1 MVIHL
6 LYSKTIVMEEN
17 MKKSLAV
24 LLALA
29 MTASLAACGGS
40 STTNTSAA
48 APAVTQADAS
58 AETQAA
64 APGETEAAPA
74 ADASDLPEPAMGAD
88 TLTFIQNL
96 DPGTWEP
103 GTDDEQG
110 HARLN
115 ALIYDNLFR
124 YSKDKVLEGSLCETW
139 EWDDDTHLRLH
150 LRQGVKFSDGSDF
163 TADDVI
169 WTISYAFET
178 AKPNFHFFIINPDDI
193 VKVDDYTVVLGLK
206 YACATMPNH
215 LASPECGIASKKA
228 FEEHN
233 GDYLDP
239 ACAVGTG
246 PYKLVSYDQGD
257 KAVLTA
263 NEYSWREGTPK
274 IKDVLIRFMS
284 SYESIA
290 TEAKTRTYDV
300 VADANTR
307 EFDQIDAMDGVSV
320 QYGQTAK
327 TEYLLLNCKKPP
339 MDDPK
344 VREAFARA
352 IDVTACVKLAY
363 GSSGNPAQA
372 FIVPGIPGYNTETY
386 QKYYGAGHDVEAAK
400 ALLAEAG
407 YPNGLDLE
415 ISVISANTQHC
426 DMAEAMQAQ
435 VAEAGINLSINKMES
450 GPLREYIDGG
460 NHHMCINA
468 YTCQTMEA
476 DGFLSQIQPGTATLK
491 RVGYERQEFF
501 DTYEKACGTLDAE
514 TRVPLWEDCLEML
527 MEDYALVP
535 LNHKKLGAIVRD
547 DIEGFWWGPDYE
559 EIYLYEL
566 SRK

>member
-1 MVIHL
+1 
-6 LYSKTIVMEEN
+6 
-17 MKKSLAV
+17 MKKALAAI
-24 LLALA
+24 LALT
-29 MTASLAACGGS
+29 MSASLAACGGS
-40 STTNTSAA
+40 SSTATTTAAA
-48 APAVTQADAS
+48 APAETRAAAAP
-58 AETQAA
+58 AETQAT
-64 APGETEAAPA
+64 AP
-74 ADASDLPEPAMGAD
+74 ADASSLPEPAMGPE

-110 HARLN
+110 HARTN
-115 ALIYDNLFR
+115 ALIYDSLFR
-124 YSKDKVLEGSLCETW
+124 YSKDKVLEGALCESW
-139 EWDDDTHLRLH
+139 EWDDESHLRMH
-150 LRQGVKFSDGSDF
+150 LRQGVKFSDGTDF
-163 TADDVI
+163 TAEDVVWFI
-169 WTISYAFET
+169 KYVHET
-178 AKPNFHFFIINPDDI
+178 NLPNSHFFIINPDDI
-193 VKVDDYTVVLGLK
+193 VKEDDYTVILGTK
-206 YACATMPNH
+206 YPCATLPNH
-215 LASPECGIASKKA
+215 LASDECGIPSKKA

-263 NEYSWREGTPK
+263 NEYSWREGTPV
-274 IKDVLIRFMS
+274 IKDLVIRFMS

-300 VADANTR
+300 VVDANTR

-320 QYGQTAK
+320 IYGQTAK
-327 TEYLLLNCKKPP
+327 TEYLMLNCKKAP

-372 FIVPGIPGYNTETY
+372 FIVPGIAGSNVETY

-400 ALLAEAG
+400 TLLAEAG

-415 ISVISANTQHC
+415 IAVISANTQHC

-435 VAEAGINLSINKMES
+435 VAEAGINLTINKMES

-468 YTCQTMEA
+468 FTAQTMEA
-476 DGFLSQIQPGTATLK
+476 DGFLAQIQPGTASLN
-491 RVGYERQEFF
+491 RVGYENQEFF
-501 DTYEKACGTLDAE
+501 DTYEKGCGTLDADE
-514 TRVPLWEDCLEML
+514 RAKIWEDACEYL
-527 MEDYALVP
+527 MKDYVMVP
-535 LNHKKLGAIVRD
+535 LNHKVLGAIVRD
-547 DIEGFWWGPDYE
+547 DIEGFWWAPDYE

>member
-1 MVIHL
+1 
-6 LYSKTIVMEEN
+6 
-17 MKKSLAV
+17 MKKAFAAV
-24 LLALA
+24 LALTMA
-29 MTASLAACGGS
+29 ASLAACGGS
-40 STTNTSAA
+40 STAPATQAA
-48 APAVTQADAS
+48 AP

-64 APGETEAAPA
+64 AAGEAAAPA
-74 ADASDLPEPAMGAD
+74 DSSSLPEPAMGPE

-96 DPGTWEP
+96 DPGTWQP

-110 HARLN
+110 HARTN
-115 ALIYDNLFR
+115 ALIYDSLFR
-124 YSKDKVLEGSLCETW
+124 YSKDKVLEGALCESW
-139 EWDDDTHLRLH
+139 EWDDDSHLRMH
-150 LRQGVKFSDGSDF
+150 LRQGVKFSDGTDF
-163 TADDVI
+163 TADDVV
-169 WTISYAFET
+169 WTISYALET
-178 AKPNFHFFIINPDDI
+178 NLPNSHFFIINPDDI
-193 VKVDDYTVVLGLK
+193 VKEDDYTVILGTK
-206 YACATMPNH
+206 YPCATLPNH
-215 LASPECGIASKKA
+215 LASSECGIASKKA
-228 FEEHN
+228 FEEHG

-257 KAVLTA
+257 RAVLTA
-263 NEYSWREGTPK
+263 NEYSWREGTPV
-274 IKDVLIRFMS
+274 IKDLVIRFMS

-300 VADANTR
+300 VVDANTR
-307 EFDQIDAMDGVSV
+307 EFDQIDAMDGVHV
-320 QYGQTAK
+320 VYGQTAK

-352 IDVTACVKLAY
+352 IDVNACVKLAY

-372 FIVPGIPGYNTETY
+372 FIVPGIPGYNVETY

-435 VAEAGINLSINKMES
+435 VAEAGINLTINKMES
-450 GPLREYIDGG
+450 APLREYIDGG

-468 YTCQTMEA
+468 FTAQTMEA
-476 DGFLSQIQPGTATLK
+476 DGFLAQVQPGTATLN

-501 DTYEKACGTLDAE
+501 DTYEKGCGTLDADE
-514 TRVPLWEDCLEML
+514 RAKVWEECCEML
-527 MEDYALVP
+527 MEDYVMVP
-535 LNHKKLGAIVRD
+535 LNHKMLGAIVRD
-547 DIEGFWWGPDYE
+547 DIEGFWWAPDYE

>member
-1 MVIHL
+1 
-6 LYSKTIVMEEN
+6 
-17 MKKSLAV
+17 MKKAFAAV
-24 LLALA
+24 LALTMA
-29 MTASLAACGGS
+29 ASLAACGGS
-40 STTNTSAA
+40 STAPATQAA
-48 APAVTQADAS
+48 AP

-64 APGETEAAPA
+64 AAGEAAAPA
-74 ADASDLPEPAMGAD
+74 DSSSLPEPAMGPE

-96 DPGTWEP
+96 DPGTWQP

-110 HARLN
+110 HARTN
-115 ALIYDNLFR
+115 ALIYDSLFR
-124 YSKDKVLEGSLCETW
+124 YSKDKVLEGALCESW
-139 EWDDDTHLRLH
+139 EWDDDSHLRMH
-150 LRQGVKFSDGSDF
+150 LRQGVKFSDGTDF
-163 TADDVI
+163 TADDVV
-169 WTISYAFET
+169 WTISYALET
-178 AKPNFHFFIINPDDI
+178 NLPNSHFFIINPDDI
-193 VKVDDYTVVLGLK
+193 VKEDDYTVILGTK
-206 YACATMPNH
+206 YPCATLPNH
-215 LASPECGIASKKA
+215 LASSECGIASKKA
-228 FEEHN
+228 FEEHG

-246 PYKLVSYDQGD
+246 PYKLVSYAQGD
-257 KAVLTA
+257 NAVLTA
-263 NEYSWREGTPK
+263 NEYSWREGTPV
-274 IKDVLIRFMS
+274 IKDLVIRFMS

-300 VADANTR
+300 VVDANTR
-307 EFDQIDAMDGVSV
+307 EFDQIDAMDGVHV
-320 QYGQTAK
+320 VYGQTAK
-327 TEYLLLNCKKPP
+327 TEHLLLNCKKPP

-352 IDVTACVKLAY
+352 IDVNACVKLAY

-372 FIVPGIPGYNTETY
+372 FIVPGIPGYNVETY

-435 VAEAGINLSINKMES
+435 VAEAGINLTINKMES
-450 GPLREYIDGG
+450 APLREYIDGG

-468 YTCQTMEA
+468 FTAQTMEA
-476 DGFLSQIQPGTATLK
+476 DGFLAQVQPGTATLN

-501 DTYEKACGTLDAE
+501 DTYEKGCGTLDADE
-514 TRVPLWEDCLEML
+514 RAKVWEECCEML
-527 MEDYALVP
+527 MEDYVMVP
-535 LNHKKLGAIVRD
+535 LNHKMLGAIVRD
-547 DIEGFWWGPDYE
+547 DIEGFWWAPDYE

>member
-1 MVIHL
+1 
-6 LYSKTIVMEEN
+6 
-17 MKKSLAV
+17 MKKAFAAV
-24 LLALA
+24 LALTMA
-29 MTASLAACGGS
+29 ASLAACGGS
-40 STTNTSAA
+40 STAPATQAA
-48 APAVTQADAS
+48 AP

-64 APGETEAAPA
+64 AAGEAAAPA
-74 ADASDLPEPAMGAD
+74 DSSSLPEPAMGPE

-96 DPGTWEP
+96 DPGTWQP

-110 HARLN
+110 HARTN
-115 ALIYDNLFR
+115 ALIYDSLFR
-124 YSKDKVLEGSLCETW
+124 YSKDKVLEGALCESW
-139 EWDDDTHLRLH
+139 EWDDDSHLRMH
-150 LRQGVKFSDGSDF
+150 LRQGVKFSDGTDF
-163 TADDVI
+163 TADDVV
-169 WTISYAFET
+169 WTISYALET
-178 AKPNFHFFIINPDDI
+178 NLPNSHFFIINPDDI
-193 VKVDDYTVVLGLK
+193 VKEDDYTVILGTK
-206 YACATMPNH
+206 YPCATLPNH
-215 LASPECGIASKKA
+215 LASSECGIASKKA
-228 FEEHN
+228 FEEHG

-246 PYKLVSYDQGD
+246 PYKLVSYAQGD
-257 KAVLTA
+257 NAVLTA
-263 NEYSWREGTPK
+263 NEYSWREGTPV
-274 IKDVLIRFMS
+274 IKDLVIRFMS

-300 VADANTR
+300 VVDANTR
-307 EFDQIDAMDGVSV
+307 EFDQIDAMDGVHV
-320 QYGQTAK
+320 VYGQTAK

-352 IDVTACVKLAY
+352 IDVNACVKLAY

-372 FIVPGIPGYNTETY
+372 FIVPGIPGFNVETY

-435 VAEAGINLSINKMES
+435 VAEAGINLTINKMES
-450 GPLREYIDGG
+450 APLREYIDGG

-468 YTCQTMEA
+468 FTAQTMEA
-476 DGFLSQIQPGTATLK
+476 DGFLAQVQPGTATLN

-501 DTYEKACGTLDAE
+501 DTYEKGCGTLDADE
-514 TRVPLWEDCLEML
+514 RAKVWEECCEML
-527 MEDYALVP
+527 MEDYVMVP
-535 LNHKKLGAIVRD
+535 LNHKMLGAIVRD
-547 DIEGFWWGPDYE
+547 DIEGFWWAPDYE

>member
-1 MVIHL
+1 
-6 LYSKTIVMEEN
+6 
-17 MKKSLAV
+17 MKKAFAAV
-24 LLALA
+24 LALTMA
-29 MTASLAACGGS
+29 ASLAACGGS
-40 STTNTSAA
+40 STAPATQAA
-48 APAVTQADAS
+48 AP

-64 APGETEAAPA
+64 AAGEAAAPA
-74 ADASDLPEPAMGAD
+74 DSSSLPEPAMGPE

-96 DPGTWEP
+96 DPGTWQP

-110 HARLN
+110 HARTN
-115 ALIYDNLFR
+115 ALIYDSLFR
-124 YSKDKVLEGSLCETW
+124 YSKDKVLEGALCESW
-139 EWDDDTHLRLH
+139 EWDDDSHLRMH
-150 LRQGVKFSDGSDF
+150 LRQGVKFSDGTDF
-163 TADDVI
+163 TADDVV
-169 WTISYAFET
+169 WTISYALET
-178 AKPNFHFFIINPDDI
+178 NLPNSHFFIINPDDI
-193 VKVDDYTVVLGLK
+193 VKEDDYTVILGTK
-206 YACATMPNH
+206 YPCATLPNH
-215 LASPECGIASKKA
+215 LASSECGIASKKA
-228 FEEHN
+228 FEEHG

-246 PYKLVSYDQGD
+246 PYKLVSYAQGD
-257 KAVLTA
+257 NAVLTA
-263 NEYSWREGTPK
+263 NEYSWREGTPV
-274 IKDVLIRFMS
+274 IKDLVIRFMS

-300 VADANTR
+300 VVDANTR
-307 EFDQIDAMDGVSV
+307 EFDQIDAMDGVHV
-320 QYGQTAK
+320 VYGQTAK

-352 IDVTACVKLAY
+352 IDVNACVKLAY

-372 FIVPGIPGYNTETY
+372 FIVPGIPGYNVETY

-435 VAEAGINLSINKMES
+435 VAEAGINLTINKMES
-450 GPLREYIDGG
+450 APLREYIDGG

-468 YTCQTMEA
+468 FTAQTMEA
-476 DGFLSQIQPGTATLK
+476 DGFLAQVQPGTATLN

-501 DTYEKACGTLDAE
+501 DTYEKGCGTLDADE
-514 TRVPLWEDCLEML
+514 RAKVWEECCEML
-527 MEDYALVP
+527 MEDYVMVP
-535 LNHKKLGAIVRD
+535 LNHKMLGAIVRD
-547 DIEGFWWGPDYE
+547 DIEGFWWAPDYE

>member
-1 MVIHL
+1 
-6 LYSKTIVMEEN
+6 
-17 MKKSLAV
+17 MKKAFAAV
-24 LLALA
+24 LALTMA
-29 MTASLAACGGS
+29 ASLAACGGS
-40 STTNTSAA
+40 STAPATQAA
-48 APAVTQADAS
+48 AP

-64 APGETEAAPA
+64 AAGEAAAPA
-74 ADASDLPEPAMGAD
+74 DSSSLPEPAMGPE

-96 DPGTWEP
+96 DPGTWQP

-110 HARLN
+110 HARTN
-115 ALIYDNLFR
+115 ALIYDSLFR
-124 YSKDKVLEGSLCETW
+124 YSKDKVLEGALCESW
-139 EWDDDTHLRLH
+139 EWDDDSHLRMH
-150 LRQGVKFSDGSDF
+150 LRQGVKFSDGTDF
-163 TADDVI
+163 TADDVV
-169 WTISYAFET
+169 WTISYALET
-178 AKPNFHFFIINPDDI
+178 NLPNSHFFIINPDDI
-193 VKVDDYTVVLGLK
+193 VKEDDYTVILGTK
-206 YACATMPNH
+206 YPCATLPNH
-215 LASPECGIASKKA
+215 LASSECGIASKKA
-228 FEEHN
+228 FEEHG

-246 PYKLVSYDQGD
+246 PYKLVSYAQGD
-257 KAVLTA
+257 NAVLTA
-263 NEYSWREGTPK
+263 NEYSWREGTPV
-274 IKDVLIRFMS
+274 IKDLVIRIMS

-300 VADANTR
+300 VVDANTR
-307 EFDQIDAMDGVSV
+307 EFDQIDAMDGVHV
-320 QYGQTAK
+320 VYGQTAK

-352 IDVTACVKLAY
+352 IDVNACVKLAY

-372 FIVPGIPGYNTETY
+372 FIVPGIPGFNVETY

-435 VAEAGINLSINKMES
+435 VAEAGINLTINKMES
-450 GPLREYIDGG
+450 APLREYIDGG

-468 YTCQTMEA
+468 FTAQTMEA
-476 DGFLSQIQPGTATLK
+476 DGFLAQVQPGTATLN

-501 DTYEKACGTLDAE
+501 DTYEKGCGTLDADE
-514 TRVPLWEDCLEML
+514 RAKVWEECCEML
-527 MEDYALVP
+527 MEDYVMVP
-535 LNHKKLGAIVRD
+535 LNHKMLGAIVRD
-547 DIEGFWWGPDYE
+547 DIEGFWWAPDYE